1 MKNFTSILKATLL
14 LVATILI
21 TSCSGDQI
29 KNSDLYQE
37 EVPQKIA
44 DFIESDSHY
53 SMLNQAIAGS
63 DIQDWLANQERI
75 TFFAPTDTA
84 FEAYLSQ
91 NGFSSVDEIP
101 QDDLLRLL
109 KSHIIISEV
118 FLSDLNATEEL
129 VLETMAQTQF
139 DSSAQIVS
147 LVTNRDGLKINGID
161 VTTPDLLFVNGVV
174 HSVDRIVELSTAATF
189 IEESKRFTRFKE
201 IIELSDNT
209 ETVLENFRT
218 PYHDV
223 NSQEMTFFA
232 PENAAVDFFTL
243 NLVTTNSITNSSNQL
258 LNFALNTQISTGEN
272 YEVDELQDNSTI
284 HTLGANV
291 SVTISGNNDISFR
304 TSPFSDVVGLT
315 TEGTSSIQ
323 TSNGIIL
330 ITNKV
335 LY

>member
-1 MKNFTSILKATLL
+1 MKNFTSILKASVL

-53 SMLNQAIAGS
+53 SMFNEAITGS
-63 DIQDWLANQERI
+63 DIQDWLVNQEGI
-75 TFFAPTDTA
+75 TLFAPTDTA
-84 FEAYLSQ
+84 FEVYLSQ

-101 QDDLLRLL
+101 QEVLSRLL
-109 KSHIIISEV
+109 KSHLIISEV
-118 FLSDLNATEEL
+118 FLSDLNTTEEL

-139 DSSAQIVS
+139 DSSAKIVS
-147 LVTNRDGLKINGID
+147 LVTSRDGLKINGID

-189 IEESKRFTRFKE
+189 IEESKRFSRFKE

-209 ETVLENFRT
+209 EAVLENFRT
-218 PYHDV
+218 PYNDV

-258 LNFALNTQISTGEN
+258 LNYALNTQISTGEN
-272 YEVDELQDNSTI
+272 YEVEELQDNSTI
-284 HTLGANV
+284 PTLGANV
-291 SVTISGNNDISFR
+291 AVTISGNNDISFR
-304 TSPFSDVVGLT
+304 TSPFSDVVSLT
-315 TEGTSSIQ
+315 TEGTPSIQ
-323 TSNGIIL
+323 TSNGILL